1 MTGPDA
7 VSADTNPD
15 AGTGSGLDDMP
26 RYHAQDSFDA
36 QTNAPSR
43 NFRFAFTAMH
53 FFVRDEWQ
61 EVLAHDAQGK
71 ATRGSVAAVSTA
83 THTTTSI
90 SRDSMRLRLT
100 LCCAAHVRL

>member
-1 MTGPDA
+1 M
-7 VSADTNPD
+7 SADTNPD

-61 EVLAHDAQGK
+61 EVLAHDAQGN